1 MKVLISEKLSPHK
14 YKTPEGYLICVDAVL
29 ARTGKQTYRRCE
41 IFNDDS
47 EEEIEVDRKPEEV
60 FSEAT
65 LASFENKPVTLEHPN
80 EDVNS
85 GNFKDYA
92 VGFVRDVKRGVVDGQ
107 DVILGTLVIQD
118 EEIINEIEN
127 GEHTEL
133 SCGYDADIKDEKNPQ
148 QRNIRGNHVA
158 LCECGRAGNA
168 RIVDSKTRDAYYTI
182 GGYAGKYDPVAMTD
196 IKRAAKYG
204 VNGSIERTADG
215 WQLVLRGTPANLR
228 NVIENYFALDPSGI
242 EDSMKDELCN
252 GYRIDKELNEYVVYD
267 KHYNKEYGRY
277 KSLEEARNCCKYDVF
292 DSTKDSKKVIKGIIF
307 KSKSNINVPE
317 FRKFEIGGNGVY
329 KLGDKY
335 IVYSIEPSI
344 NHGNMDNDISKYD
357 PYNEEYF
364 SCDKNAYN
372 LEIIGLE
379 DIRHNG
385 VKTEVKKFF
394 EIHDSKTKK
403 DEKSTYTRVTEN
415 LEKNLDKFEDDDYKF
430 KVVNKYGRVIYSFK
444 TREEAEYMIS
454 SLTKN
459 GEYGYH
465 IKDNI
470 KDYAPPYA
478 VWVKKNGK
486 WIIYGGSNSQNVDR
500 NEYIKAGYEDVKV
513 VKNGESVQDAKQV
526 SEEEIKEYMKK
537 TGFSYPDAKRALEE
551 EDSDFVEKMRH
562 HQYDEIKDDT
572 FKYEIS
578 WKDTYSQIK
587 YDDIFKGTSVKDV
600 LEQLAKTVA
609 MRGIGTANT
618 YVNSIHRFNKDG
630 STSYY
635 PRAYGKLN
643 SMLGQTYDS
652 CKARDSKISKI
663 INLYKIAKK
672 LR

>member
-1 MKVLISEKLSPHK
+1 MKILISEKLSPHK

-29 ARTGKQTYRRCE
+29 ARTGKQTYKRCE

-118 EEIINEIEN
+118 EEVINEIEN

-168 RIVDSKTRDAYYTI
+168 RIVDSK
-182 GGYAGKYDPVAMTD
+182 
-196 IKRAAKYG
+196 
-204 VNGSIERTADG
+204 N
-215 WQLVLRGTPANLR
+215 
-228 NVIENYFALDPSGI
+228 
-242 EDSMKDELCN
+242 DSMKDELYN
-252 GYRIDKELNEYVVYD
+252 GYRIDKELDEYVVYD
-267 KHYNKEYGRY
+267 KHYTKEYGRY

-292 DSTKDSKKVIKGIIF
+292 DSTRDSKKT
-307 KSKSNINVPE
+307 IN
-317 FRKFEIGGNGVY
+317 
-329 KLGDKY
+329 
-335 IVYSIEPSI
+335 
-344 NHGNMDNDISKYD
+344 
-357 PYNEEYF
+357 
-364 SCDKNAYN
+364 
-372 LEIIGLE
+372 
-379 DIRHNG
+379 
-385 VKTEVKKFF
+385 
-394 EIHDSKTKK
+394 SKTKK

-430 KVVNKYGRVIYSFK
+430 KVANKYGRVIYSFK
-444 TREEAEYMIS
+444 TREEAEHMIS

-459 GEYGYH
+459 GEYSYY

-478 VWVKKNGK
+478 VWIKKNGK
-486 WIIYGGSNSQNVDR
+486 WLIYRGSNSQDVDK
-500 NEYIKAGYEDVKV
+500 NEFIKAGYEDVKV

-551 EDSDFVEKMRH
+551 EDTDFVEKMRH
-562 HQYDEIKDDT
+562 HQYDEIKDDE
-572 FKYEIS
+572 FKYEIN

-600 LEQLAKTVA
+600 LEQLAKTVS
-609 MRGIGTANT
+609 MRGVGTANA

-652 CKARDSKISKI
+652 CKARDSKINKI

>member
-1 MKVLISEKLSPHK
+1 MKILISEKLSPHK

-29 ARTGKQTYRRCE
+29 ARTGKQTYKRCE

-118 EEIINEIEN
+118 EEVINEIEN

-168 RIVDSKTRDAYYTI
+168 RIVDSVSNNIIGDSVESDFEDITNMSDAKELLKRYGIDLIKKDNRNYVLRKGSKDYTFYVLDNPNEVRKDLIRAVKKLTMNDSKVRDAYYTI
-182 GGYAGKYDPVAMTD
+182 GGYAGKYDPMAMTD
-196 IKRAAKYG
+196 IKKAAKYG
-204 VNGSIERTADG
+204 VNGSLERTSDG

-228 NVIENYFALDPSGI
+228 NVLENYFGLDASGI
-242 EDSMKDELCN
+242 EDSM
-252 GYRIDKELNEYVVYD
+252 
-267 KHYNKEYGRY
+267 
-277 KSLEEARNCCKYDVF
+277 
-292 DSTKDSKKVIKGIIF
+292 
-307 KSKSNINVPE
+307 
-317 FRKFEIGGNGVY
+317 
-329 KLGDKY
+329 
-335 IVYSIEPSI
+335 
-344 NHGNMDNDISKYD
+344 
-357 PYNEEYF
+357 
-364 SCDKNAYN
+364 
-372 LEIIGLE
+372 
-379 DIRHNG
+379 
-385 VKTEVKKFF
+385 
-394 EIHDSKTKK
+394 K

-430 KVVNKYGRVIYSFK
+430 KVANKYGRVIYSFK
-444 TREEAEYMIS
+444 TREEAEHMIS

-465 IKDNI
+465 IKD
-470 KDYAPPYA
+470 
-478 VWVKKNGK
+478 
-486 WIIYGGSNSQNVDR
+486 S
-500 NEYIKAGYEDVKV
+500 
-513 VKNGESVQDAKQV
+513 KQV

-551 EDSDFVEKMRH
+551 EDTDFVEKMRH
-562 HQYDEIKDDT
+562 HQYDEIKDDE
-572 FKYEIS
+572 FKYEIN

-600 LEQLAKTVA
+600 LEQLAKTVS
-609 MRGIGTANT
+609 MRGVGTANA

-652 CKARDSKISKI
+652 CKARDSKINKI

>member
-1 MKVLISEKLSPHK
+1 MKILISEKLSPHK

-29 ARTGKQTYRRCE
+29 ARTGKQTYKRCE

-118 EEIINEIEN
+118 EEVINEIEN

-168 RIVDSKTRDAYYTI
+168 RIVDSK
-182 GGYAGKYDPVAMTD
+182 
-196 IKRAAKYG
+196 
-204 VNGSIERTADG
+204 N
-215 WQLVLRGTPANLR
+215 
-228 NVIENYFALDPSGI
+228 
-242 EDSMKDELCN
+242 DSMKDELYN
-252 GYRIDKELNEYVVYD
+252 GYRIDKELDEYVVYD

-292 DSTKDSKKVIKGIIF
+292 DSTRDSKKT
-307 KSKSNINVPE
+307 IN
-317 FRKFEIGGNGVY
+317 
-329 KLGDKY
+329 
-335 IVYSIEPSI
+335 
-344 NHGNMDNDISKYD
+344 
-357 PYNEEYF
+357 
-364 SCDKNAYN
+364 
-372 LEIIGLE
+372 
-379 DIRHNG
+379 
-385 VKTEVKKFF
+385 
-394 EIHDSKTKK
+394 SKTKK

-444 TREEAEYMIS
+444 TREEAEHMIS

-465 IKDNI
+465 IKD
-470 KDYAPPYA
+470 
-478 VWVKKNGK
+478 
-486 WIIYGGSNSQNVDR
+486 S
-500 NEYIKAGYEDVKV
+500 
-513 VKNGESVQDAKQV
+513 KQV

-551 EDSDFVEKMRH
+551 EDTDFVEKMRH
-562 HQYDEIKDDT
+562 HQYDEIKDDE
-572 FKYEIS
+572 FKYEIN

-600 LEQLAKTVA
+600 LEQLAKTVG
-609 MRGIGTANT
+609 MRGVGTANA

-652 CKARDSKISKI
+652 CKARDSKINKI